1 MAINLK
7 KENYNND
14 DEERFTGAS
23 DDGEIYPQREYTPA
37 QEVYPEQNSP
47 GGDPWNHGEQNVQD
61 TRPQPNIRTAE
72 ETAVRVPNYNT
83 AVTPPPQKKRL
94 VAGPIMLIIGGV
106 LVMCIFAIGAV
117 AGMAHEVLSMADP
130 SVDVTEY
137 TYEEPD
143 TDFVYSGENVG
154 DIVINADHVDL
165 DVRYGSGSDITFT
178 VIGGRDVGFEE
189 GIGQT
194 DEKNT
199 LTADYISDKYYEDG
213 DYYQEDVILTLPKN
227 FDGQVRL
234 SGRYSDI
241 NCGSAVLN
249 STVDLSCADGGIYL
263 YRVSAAEIKLSS
275 DNGTVSADTITADSF
290 TAHTDN
296 GSMYLSEVSI
306 DGAADISTGNGH
318 MDMENMH
325 FGGETVI
332 EGNGDIDGTQLK
344 FIGDASITCSNS
356 DIRFTSAEFG
366 NMTVSNGNG
375 DVYIDTPRSRSDYT
389 IEASTSNGDC
399 LVENGGNGQYKL
411 EIKNRNGNVE
421 VTFFGDSE

>member
-14 DEERFTGAS
+14 EDRFTGAAE
-23 DDGEIYPQREYTPA
+23 DGEIYPQREQSPV
-37 QEVYPEQNSP
+37 QEVYPQN
-47 GGDPWNHGEQNVQD
+47 D
-61 TRPQPNIRTAE
+61 PQPQMNIRTAE
-72 ETAVRVPNYNT
+72 ETAVRVPNYNM
-83 AVTPPPQKKRL
+83 AVTPPPKKKRL
-94 VAGPIMLIIGGV
+94 GAGPIMLIIGGV
-106 LVMCIFAIGAV
+106 LMMCVFVIGAV
-117 AGMAHEVLSMADP
+117 AGLAHEVRSMADP
-130 SVDVTEY
+130 SAAVTEHIY
-137 TYEEPD
+137 QEPD

-165 DVRYGSGSDITFT
+165 DVRYGSGTDITLT

-189 GIGQT
+189 GIGLT
-194 DEKNT
+194 DEKSI
-199 LTADYISDKYYEDG
+199 LTADYISDEYFEDN
-213 DYYQEDVILTLPKN
+213 DYYQEDVILTLPKG

-241 NCGSAVLN
+241 SCSSAVLS
-249 STVDLSCADGGIYL
+249 STVDLSCADGSIYL
-263 YRVSAAEIKLSS
+263 YRVSAADIKLSS
-275 DNGTVSADTITADSF
+275 DNGTVSADTVTAESF

-318 MDMENMH
+318 MDLENMH

-344 FIGDASITCSNS
+344 FAGDAFITCSNS
-356 DIRFTSAEFG
+356 DIQLSDAEFG
-366 NMTVSNGNG
+366 NMTISNGNG

-389 IEASTSNGDC
+389 IEASTSNGEC
-399 LVENGGNGQYKL
+399 LVESGGSGPYKL
-411 EIKNRNGNVE
+411 EIKDRNGNVD
-421 VTFFGDSE
+421 VTFFWRQ